1 MTLDDKDSRRKMQ
14 VFWQQFET
22 LLSQEEKIFRGFFI
36 AFPKFAWN
44 LEHSEKNEEYPR
56 LINTEIIASEGDMY
70 LSV

>member
-1 MTLDDKDSRRKMQ
+1 MTPDDKYSRPNMQ

-22 LLSQEEKIFRGFFI
+22 HLSQEEKIFRGFFI

-44 LEHSEKNEEYPR
+44 LEHSEKNEEYR
-56 LINTEIIASEGDMY
+56 SLINTEIIASERDIY